1 MLNVFPNAPT
11 LRVYTHYKRKRTQ
24 TGSDHLRLPL
34 EQLVPITSY
43 STFTGLLGDTAQ
55 PIPIAIIGNTST
67 GEGYRYACPTAFE
80 LYKANDT
87 LLPGECHFASI
98 TREDS
103 PCHLYFDFDCN
114 PSESLYINRNGGISK
129 LQTEFMILFTQA
141 FVLTFKRPPVLTRDK
156 RSGIQWENASSD
168 NKISLH
174 LHIVSEAFTNVNQY
188 RQWVKHVLLPVIN
201 ENGVLLKAGSTDRA
215 GSTVLDGSVYTKNR
229 AFRLLG
235 SCKPGK
241 RTLQYLLP
249 PQENKTASSEV
260 NPILLSLMGLTSYII
275 DVPRDISTGAI
286 LETCLLTFAPSSTV
300 YPVKVNT
307 PPTITTIEPITINWP
322 VSVYSCL
329 GITDAVTLRYRHHN
343 PNDARASLFTH
354 RPPACRLEWATTHAK
369 LTHAC
374 RPYLPPAATQ
384 HTAYTLRTFLEEK
397 GSDKSQ
403 ANCTSFAGKPVGGC
417 FFLQEADWLALL
429 ALSVTAPDRSNHI
442 QQLLQLRTGCPPLR
456 PLMFDLDLTGPSYID
471 ITCANLPSAPDVG
484 NLSFHTNA
492 YDSIL
497 AVLCERVAQLTLF
510 ASPGTRESG
519 DQRAFVA
526 SACGPTKLGMVKS
539 SYHIVFPALLVTHEQ
554 VSIIRASLVGTIR
567 SRIINLNK
575 CQFDPA
581 VDKLDVDAFIDK
593 MIEGPTHG
601 SRMLYQT
608 KGFGASGSMAMYP
621 LTVVDMKGQEDLTNV
636 GWMQFSEG
644 MNIIKATGRYDKPIN
659 LCTVPRSRS
668 PASGETA
675 AWDKWF
681 NRIVFTPS
689 LPLEQPSTMLY
700 RDVRAATDKEQ
711 HIIVHDILSLR
722 LGSSVEVGTIS
733 MSRLR
738 TSHERLDTVTHARG
752 VTKRNTAMC
761 IFRAGH
767 IHHSNRTSFTLF
779 LCAAGW
785 IKFYC
790 FSCRKQSK
798 HIDINPH
805 TLKALRA
812 ASKNTSTP
820 LK

>member
-249 PQENKTASSEV
+249 PQENKTASSEI

-343 PNDARASLFTH
+343 PNDARAS
-354 RPPACRLEWATTHAK
+354 
-369 LTHAC
+369 
-374 RPYLPPAATQ
+374 
-384 HTAYTLRTFLEEK
+384 
-397 GSDKSQ
+397 
-403 ANCTSFAGKPVGGC
+403 SF
-417 FFLQEADWLALL
+417 
-429 ALSVTAPDRSNHI
+429 
-442 QQLLQLRTGCPPLR
+442 
-456 PLMFDLDLTGPSYID
+456 
-471 ITCANLPSAPDVG
+471 
-484 NLSFHTNA
+484 
-492 YDSIL
+492 
-497 AVLCERVAQLTLF
+497 
-510 ASPGTRESG
+510 
-519 DQRAFVA
+519 
-526 SACGPTKLGMVKS
+526 
-539 SYHIVFPALLVTHEQ
+539 
-554 VSIIRASLVGTIR
+554 SL
-567 SRIINLNK
+567 
-575 CQFDPA
+575 
-581 VDKLDVDAFIDK
+581 
-593 MIEGPTHG
+593 
-601 SRMLYQT
+601 
-608 KGFGASGSMAMYP
+608 
-621 LTVVDMKGQEDLTNV
+621 
-636 GWMQFSEG
+636 
-644 MNIIKATGRYDKPIN
+644 
-659 LCTVPRSRS
+659 
-668 PASGETA
+668 
-675 AWDKWF
+675 
-681 NRIVFTPS
+681 
-689 LPLEQPSTMLY
+689 
-700 RDVRAATDKEQ
+700 
-711 HIIVHDILSLR
+711 
-722 LGSSVEVGTIS
+722 
-733 MSRLR
+733 
-738 TSHERLDTVTHARG
+738 
-752 VTKRNTAMC
+752 
-761 IFRAGH
+761 
-767 IHHSNRTSFTLF
+767 
-779 LCAAGW
+779 
-785 IKFYC
+785 
-790 FSCRKQSK
+790 
-798 HIDINPH
+798 
-805 TLKALRA
+805 
-812 ASKNTSTP
+812 
-820 LK
+820 